1 MARLLDRISWR
12 PSKTTLVAG
21 ALIVLGIVLTDVSWG
36 FVFLVGLGML
46 GPGLL
51 RELGWLKDQDE
62 FQRQAARRAGYH
74 AFLATGLIAFLL
86 EGVLRTGGHGIHD
99 PEEVVDTLLC
109 VLWFTW
115 VLSSLLAYWGPR
127 RTARTILVTF
137 GIFWFIFAVADSL
150 GSLVGFIM
158 NGIIAVPF
166 FVLAWASGRWPKAA
180 GDLFLLALRSLPDL
194 RAHPARDGARLRH
207 RHLHRTARG
216 ERHRALGFPRPAR
229 GAEAS
234 PRGVSGG
241 SRSEG
246 MKPEHRSCSGPSYF
260 FCCILSCFIFRPASS
275 IFLPS
280 CCMAL
285 PTLSAARAAPSASL
299 SPMSRASRMASSVS
313 FSVFSPA

>member
-180 GDLFLLALRSLPDL
+180 GVLLLAAATYFFWRFGLYRIFGPTPLEMGRGFVIVIFIGPLVASGIALLASRDL
-194 RAHPARDGARLRH
+194 REEPKPA
-207 RHLHRTARG
+207 
-216 ERHRALGFPRPAR
+216 PA
-229 GAEAS
+229 E
-234 PRGVSGG
+234 
-241 SRSEG
+241 
-246 MKPEHRSCSGPSYF
+246 
-260 FCCILSCFIFRPASS
+260 
-275 IFLPS
+275 
-280 CCMAL
+280 
-285 PTLSAARAAPSASL
+285 
-299 SPMSRASRMASSVS
+299 
-313 FSVFSPA
+313 